1 MFDVDVPVMDFSG
14 FEVKDFTRMFCAG
27 GEELLSEEVQS
38 WLDMDEGDPGH
49 ELLSEE
55 EIIQS
60 VLQPAEEEKD
70 DSDEKENSTNF
81 TIKLS
86 TAHEYL
92 DHLINLVDARPRDF
106 NIVDYDHLRGI
117 RRKVIEL
124 QYTAGKQTSITLFFR
139 SRTPTPTTTPGTS
152 PEPSTS
158 GLQQPFLSGSSF
170 EPSTSGIQQPFASLE
185 TDEDSE

>member
-1 MFDVDVPVMDFSG
+1 MF
-14 FEVKDFTRMFCAG
+14 RAG

-38 WLDMDEGDPGH
+38 WLDMDEGDPRH

-55 EIIQS
+55 EVIQS

-70 DSDEKENSTNF
+70 DSNEEENSTNF
-81 TIKLS
+81 TFKLS
-86 TAHEYL
+86 TAREYL
-92 DHLINLVDARPRDF
+92 DHLINLVDACQRDF

-117 RRKVIEL
+117 RRKVIEF
-124 QYTAGKQTSITLFFR
+124 QHMTRKQTLITSFSR

-158 GLQQPFLSGSSF
+158 GLQQPFLSRSF
-170 EPSTSGIQQPFASLE
+170 SEPSTSGKQQPFASLE
-185 TDEDSE
+185 TDEDSD